1 MALSNGGKNLLL
13 LGIGS
18 ILIAGTTTAISIA
31 IYHYS
36 GDIYLDRS
44 RPGFLP
50 DEDEEKDDSRQNTK
64 YIFPDSGPVDASALD
79 EYLEEIKS
87 PLDDLT
93 QLSDPFPQDPLSNN
107 TLAIPE

>member
-18 ILIAGTTTAISIA
+18 TLIATATTAISIA

-64 YIFPDSGPVDASALD
+64 YTFPDSGPIDADTLD
-79 EYLEEIKS
+79 EYLEEIKPS
-87 PLDDLT
+87 LDAIN
-93 QLSDPFPQDPLSNN
+93 QLSDPFPSDPLSNN